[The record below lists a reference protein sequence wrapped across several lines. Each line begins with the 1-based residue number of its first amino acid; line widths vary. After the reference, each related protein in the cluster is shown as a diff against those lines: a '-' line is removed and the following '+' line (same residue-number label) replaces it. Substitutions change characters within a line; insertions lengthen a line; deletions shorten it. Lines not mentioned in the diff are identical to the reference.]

1 MRNLLLTVVVI
12 AIVVCVLGFWR
23 GWFEFGSNKQ
33 GEKVQ
38 ANLNIDLNKFK
49 QDKDAFKKTLS
60 DKSRTLKDKLAS
72 LKDKA
77 KGLSG
82 DAKVKAEKEID
93 TLSKK
98 HESIESKMKEVD
110 ESTVEKFGAIKDSL
124 AKELDL
130 ESPEGKAPEAD
141 KPK

>member
-1 MRNLLLTVVVI
+1 MKNFLVTVVVI
-12 AIVVCVLGFWR
+12 VIAVGALGFWR
-23 GWFEFGSNKQ
+23 GWFDFGSNKH
-33 GEKVQ
+33 GDKVQ

-49 QDKDAFKKTLS
+49 QDKDAFKKTLG
-60 DKSRTLKDKLAS
+60 DKSKTLKDKLLS

-82 DAKVKAEKEID
+82 DAKAKAEKEID

-98 HESIESKMKEVD
+98 HETIESKLKEVD
-110 ESTVEKFGAIKDSL
+110 DSTEEKFRALKDSL
-124 AKELDL
+124 ADELGKETPD
-130 ESPEGKAPEAD
+130 SKGPEAD